1 MKKGTFSP
9 SRLLGVYSVVS
20 VQVFKGLY
28 LTFTLQYGAFICKKN
43 RFLYAGF
50 LSWNMYGHKPVSSI
64 ERDLPQTIF
73 ADQNP
78 MCKFQICFFCLD
90 SG

>member
-1 MKKGTFSP
+1 
-9 SRLLGVYSVVS
+9 
-20 VQVFKGLY
+20 
-28 LTFTLQYGAFICKKN
+28 
-43 RFLYAGF
+43 
-50 LSWNMYGHKPVSSI
+50 MYGHKPVSSI